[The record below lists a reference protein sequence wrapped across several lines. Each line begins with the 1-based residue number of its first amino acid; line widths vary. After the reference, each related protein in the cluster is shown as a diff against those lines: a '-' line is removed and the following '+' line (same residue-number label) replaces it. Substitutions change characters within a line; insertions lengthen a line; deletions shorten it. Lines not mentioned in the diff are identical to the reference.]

1 MNMQFLGQNLFL
13 TCADGMRDVAAG
25 EVGGAAP
32 DELREGRG
40 GGRRGVGGGGVVTG
54 GQIVV
59 EVVGLG

>member
-1 MNMQFLGQNLFL
+1 M
-13 TCADGMRDVAAG
+13 
-25 EVGGAAP
+25 GGAAP

>member
-1 MNMQFLGQNLFL
+1 MSQQGNGCQRVRG
-13 TCADGMRDVAAG
+13 RK
-25 EVGGAAP
+25 VGGTAP